1 MLRFCYPTLCLIK
14 SELITS
20 QSLQTGDYISAAYNS
35 GIRLL
40 SATDKNKQLKKSHIF
55 LTSRRVASVKPVTN
69 RLPQHYVA
77 VNHNLSI
84 HTGVCFQITVY
95 EGERHAT

>member
-35 GIRLL
+35 GIRLV
-40 SATDKNKQLKKSHIF
+40 SATAKNKQLKKSQIF
-55 LTSRRVASVKPVTN
+55 LTSR
-69 RLPQHYVA
+69 
-77 VNHNLSI
+77 
-84 HTGVCFQITVY
+84 
-95 EGERHAT
+95 

>member
-1 MLRFCYPTLCLIK
+1 MLRFRYPTLCHIK

-20 QSLQTGDYISAAYNS
+20 QPPQTGDYISAAYNS

-55 LTSRRVASVKPVTN
+55 LTSLRVASVKPVTE
-69 RLPQHYVA
+69 RLPQHSVA
-77 VNHNLSI
+77 VNHKLSI
-84 HTGVCFQITVY
+84 HAGVCFQTTVY
-95 EGERHAT
+95 EGDEHAI